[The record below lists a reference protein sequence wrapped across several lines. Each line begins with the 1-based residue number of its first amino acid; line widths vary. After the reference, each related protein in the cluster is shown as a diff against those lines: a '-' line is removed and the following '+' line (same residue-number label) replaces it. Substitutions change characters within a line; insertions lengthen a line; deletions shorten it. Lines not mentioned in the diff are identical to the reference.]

1 MASWRQMERSD
12 NAILAQDGWDAPY
25 ESLNGTGASLSRLL
39 STSTIGVALFDAS
52 LHCQALN
59 SVLSRTIGVSAK
71 KMVGK
76 PIDQIFPSAAARLK
90 TALRRVWANGDSL
103 SNVELTAPLPASTEP
118 RRWLLNFYPIRDGR
132 DQVRLV
138 AATFF
143 EVTKGR
149 CVELK
154 LGRLRDRFRSEAL
167 RRPDLLE
174 DEFSE
179 LSART
184 FELVNRSVALL
195 KTSVSLRCY
204 VSETRLEARLVPL
217 ALSLRV
223 ARNQESALGDVLS
236 TAEPDT
242 GLSSGPGTLDD
253 GELHAG
259 GPSFRERQ
267 VLRLLAEGKSNK
279 EIAVAL
285 ELATRTVEAYRAR
298 IMIKLD
304 LHSTAALVRYA
315 IREKIIEA

>member
-1 MASWRQMERSD
+1 MVSWRQTESS
-12 NAILAQDGWDAPY
+12 NSAILAQGGWDALD

-39 STSTIGVALFDAS
+39 STSTVGIALFDAN
-52 LHCQALN
+52 LRCQAIN
-59 SVLSRTIGVSAK
+59 SVLSRMTGVSAK
-71 KMVGK
+71 KIVGK
-76 PIDQIFPSAAARLK
+76 PIDQIFPSAAQRLE
-90 TALRRVWANGDSL
+90 TALRRVWANGDSM
-103 SNVELTAPLPASTEP
+103 SNVELTAPLPANTEP
-118 RRWLLNFYPIRDGR
+118 RRWLLNLYPIRDGR
-132 DQVRLV
+132 AQVRLV
-138 AATFF
+138 AATLF

-149 CVELK
+149 CVEMK
-154 LGRLRDRFRSEAL
+154 LCRLQDRFRSEAL
-167 RRPDLLE
+167 RRPGLLE
-174 DEFSE
+174 EEFSE

-195 KTSVSLRCY
+195 RTSVSLRCY

-217 ALSLRV
+217 ALSLTV
-223 ARNQESALGDVLS
+223 ARHQESVLGDVLS
-236 TAEPDT
+236 TAESGT
-242 GLSSGPGTLDD
+242 GPSTSPGTLDE

-267 VLRLLAEGKSNK
+267 VLRLLADGKSNK

-298 IMIKLD
+298 IMIKLG